1 MYSAEQAHWCACSW
15 NWYSESEL
23 GSEWVY
29 LQVLKQ
35 QKMSCRQEVT
45 HYRVVNQVT
54 ALRLTNEL
62 CHKSQQK
69 HRWHTTI
76 CAGII
81 NKEITRQALLIEINI
96 TGMQVK
102 NRFKW
107 EYFSKVLYDGSFLSS
122 ECQNTNENWVENV
135 CQHILCMYFLRLKC
149 MFMFQACNAVNI

>member
-1 MYSAEQAHWCACSW
+1 MHSAEQAHWCTCSW
-15 NWYSESEL
+15 NWYSESQL

-29 LQVLKQ
+29 LQV
-35 QKMSCRQEVT
+35 SCRQEVT
-45 HYRVVNQVT
+45 HYRVVHQVT

-76 CAGII
+76 CPGII

-107 EYFSKVLYDGSFLSS
+107 EYFSKVLYDASFFIKWMPKHKWKLSRKCLS
-122 ECQNTNENWVENV
+122 TYSLSVLYK
-135 CQHILCMYFLRLKC
+135 IKMYVYVPAL
-149 MFMFQACNAVNI
+149 